1 MEREGT
7 IEQERREAEL
17 VRLRAVAAEARK
29 WEEREARLV
38 RRIDE
43 LTHRPTTTAGGRLGV
58 GGGVGVAGASDGARR
73 PLESTA
79 ASLPELQQLQRRGMC

>member
-17 VRLRAVAAEARK
+17 VRFCAVAAEARK

-38 RRIDE
+38 RRIDK
-43 LTHRPTTTAGGRLGV
+43 LTHRPMTSGM
-58 GGGVGVAGASDGARR
+58 GVAGASEGARR
-73 PLESTA
+73 QLETTA
-79 ASLPELQQLQRRGMC
+79 ASLSELVET